1 MEGALQELDES
12 DYWLDLLI
20 GAGFASTAK
29 LQPLITETNELIAI
43 FGTMVLKAKS
53 RNKK

>member
-1 MEGALQELDES
+1 MDES

-20 GAGFASTAK
+20 GAGFAPVAK
-29 LQPLITETNELIAI
+29 FQPLINETNELIAI
-43 FGTMVLKAKS
+43 FVTMVLKAKS